1 MSPAHGV
8 DPVDS
13 AEAARTLARDEL
25 RARRPGGHGR
35 LYWQTKQAR
44 AGRQVGLFPLVPSN
58 GLVHGS
64 TVTIALPA
72 AVATRDAVVA
82 GAARDDLN
90 ASASMRTRPRGCVPI
105 AR

>member
-1 MSPAHGV
+1 MLVARLLL
-8 DPVDS
+8 
-13 AEAARTLARDEL
+13 AEAGVVFLVVVAPAWDEL

-44 AGRQVGLFPLVPSN
+44 AGRQAGLFPLVPSN

-72 AVATRDAVVA
+72 AVATRTTPSSQELRA
-82 GAARDDLN
+82 
-90 ASASMRTRPRGCVPI
+90 TT
-105 AR
+105 